1 MRLRLGA
8 EKAERKFVDGVE
20 RQEGEILRAFS
31 FLFEDR
37 KGTYQLKCAT

>member
-1 MRLRLGA
+1 MGT

-20 RQEGEILRAFS
+20 RQEWKILRGFS
-31 FLFEDR
+31 FLFGDR